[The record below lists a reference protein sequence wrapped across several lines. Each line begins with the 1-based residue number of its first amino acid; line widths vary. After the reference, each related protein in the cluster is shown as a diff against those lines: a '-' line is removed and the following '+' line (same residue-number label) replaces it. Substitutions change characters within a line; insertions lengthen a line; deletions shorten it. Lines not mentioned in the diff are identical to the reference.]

1 MLRLTQ
7 QVFKF
12 LLLKIICG
20 VCSIMAKKKEYQ
32 AVNEDLKQE
41 LLGRFNKERFGLHNR
56 ELTVMTRLSAEDVKV
71 LDALVELEVFKSR
84 SEAVAFFVRRMILA
98 REQEFKKLTALVD
111 EIKRRKSM
119 AITTLIKAIEAEK
132 EDDEEN
138 EESES

>member
-1 MLRLTQ
+1 
-7 QVFKF
+7 
-12 LLLKIICG
+12 
-20 VCSIMAKKKEYQ
+20 MAKKKEYQ